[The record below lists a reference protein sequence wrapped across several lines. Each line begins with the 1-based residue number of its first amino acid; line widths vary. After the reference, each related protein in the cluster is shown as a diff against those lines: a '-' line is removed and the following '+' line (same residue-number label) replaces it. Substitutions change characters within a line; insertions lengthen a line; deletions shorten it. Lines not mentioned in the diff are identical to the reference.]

1 MKILIFKV
9 NKFMAN
15 YIEAIKQKLTGQRD
29 IELSDLEV
37 YLTNRVAIGEHP
49 HIGEEIENKLKSID
63 NLDSTIDT
71 IEKYFNSETLE
82 STETKN

>member
-1 MKILIFKV
+1 MIFKV

-82 STETKN
+82 SIETKN

>member
-1 MKILIFKV
+1 MILIFKV

-15 YIEAIKQKLTGQRD
+15 YIEAIKRKLTGQRD

-49 HIGEEIENKLKSID
+49 HIGEEIEKKLQSID
-63 NLDSTIDT
+63 SLDSTIET
-71 IEKYFNSETLE
+71 IDKYFSNENSE
-82 STETKN
+82 SIKSKK